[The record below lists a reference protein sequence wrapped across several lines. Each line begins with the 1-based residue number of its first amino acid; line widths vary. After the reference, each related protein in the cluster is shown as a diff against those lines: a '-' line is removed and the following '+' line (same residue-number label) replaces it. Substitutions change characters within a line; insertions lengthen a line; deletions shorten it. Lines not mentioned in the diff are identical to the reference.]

1 MQLFTIGVHKLHPNG
16 STILDESSAPVPAYT
31 NDNIMSFARVFTG
44 FQQQDLRGNIEVGNR
59 AVFNSIDPMKI
70 LLVGVTSI
78 PNQI

>member
-1 MQLFTIGVHKLHPNG
+1 
-16 STILDESSAPVPAYT
+16 
-31 NDNIMSFARVFTG
+31 MSFARVFTG